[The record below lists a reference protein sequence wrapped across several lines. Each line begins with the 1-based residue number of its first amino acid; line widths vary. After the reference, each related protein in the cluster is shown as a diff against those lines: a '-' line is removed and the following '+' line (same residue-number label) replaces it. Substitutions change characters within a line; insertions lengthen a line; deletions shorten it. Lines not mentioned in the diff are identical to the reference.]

1 MRGCWEV
8 RVVGRGPIRKP
19 YGMMERM
26 VALILG
32 VLRSWGLLRGE
43 GADQIQVTNA
53 QSC

>member
-1 MRGCWEV
+1 MLGGQSGGKGSMPR
-8 RVVGRGPIRKP
+8 P
-19 YGMMERM
+19 YGLMERT

-43 GADQIQVTNA
+43 GGDRIQVTNA